1 MGHHLPN
8 QIRNIKYKQQDLMFF
23 NVKKQV
29 ESSLKLSNVE
39 QYFQSKQQN
48 VKVSRL
54 MKGNKRFINDNGK
67 LKREK
72 TSSPPGIAP

>member
-8 QIRNIKYKQQDLMFF
+8 QIRNIKYKQQDLMCS
-23 NVKKQV
+23 NMKKQV
-29 ESSLKLSNVE
+29 ESALKLSNAE

-67 LKREK
+67 LRREK
-72 TSSPPGIAP
+72 TTSPSGIVP

>member
-1 MGHHLPN
+1 MGHHLPH
-8 QIRNIKYKQQDLMFF
+8 QIRNIKYKQQDLMFS
-23 NVKKQV
+23 NIKKQV
-29 ESSLKLSNVE
+29 EGSLKLSNIE

-67 LKREK
+67 LRREK
-72 TSSPPGIAP
+72 TTSPSVIAP